1 MKIEQQA
8 QTRAFLIQSF
18 GSVRVGTYTAL
29 RSIQKC
35 LWHTAC
41 SKHGCPW
48 LCRLFC
54 DADNIRQ
61 AEQNRLYIYKKTKY
75 RRRLLR
81 FPFFQKAIHRKSLIL
96 CIK

>member
-29 RSIQKC
+29 RS
-35 LWHTAC
+35 
-41 SKHGCPW
+41 G

-61 AEQNRLYIYKKTKY
+61 AEQNRLYIYKKLSTGGDCCG
-75 RRRLLR
+75 
-81 FPFFQKAIHRKSLIL
+81 FHFFKKQSTENR
-96 CIK
+96 

>member
-29 RSIQKC
+29 RS
-35 LWHTAC
+35 
-41 SKHGCPW
+41 G

-61 AEQNRLYIYKKTKY
+61 AEQNRLYIYKKT
-75 RRRLLR
+75 R
-81 FPFFQKAIHRKSLIL
+81 AIPAATAAVSIFSKSNPP
-96 CIK
+96 KVVDPM